1 MKNKK
6 AFLFVSVGM
15 LSLAVLF
22 TAGEAFG
29 QRSNSSNSW
38 TPPTQQFP
46 GGNTTPPVDVGSS
59 TQIKFGKL
67 GTSELF
73 FSTNSGGVFT
83 SVDGSFIK
91 GGNNSLHLSTGGG
104 TSLLLNLTSPFI
116 VNTKGLV
123 LPDYSTTAL
132 GTTVPAGTLTYNNG
146 QAWLF
151 TGPLPPPGGGGNQNQ
166 GNNGLL
172 NGANA
177 QANVVICFQNVI

>member
-29 QRSNSSNSW
+29 QRSSSW

-46 GGNTTPPVDVGSS
+46 GGNTTPPVDVGSDK
-59 TQIKFGKL
+59 QIKSGEL
-67 GTSELF
+67 GTSKLF
-73 FSTNSGGVFT
+73 FSTNPRVAFT
-83 SVDGSFIK
+83 SVDGSSIK
-91 GGNNSLHLSTGGG
+91 GGNNSLFLSTGGG

-132 GTTVPAGTLTYNNG
+132 GNSVPPGTITYNSG

-151 TGPLPPPGGGGNQNQ
+151 TGPLPSPGGGGNQNQ

>member
-1 MKNKK
+1 MTMKNPMKNKK

-46 GGNTTPPVDVGSS
+46 GGNTTPPVDVGSDS
-59 TQIKFGKL
+59 QIKSGEL
-67 GTSELF
+67 GTSKHF
-73 FSTNSGGVFT
+73 FSTSPGAAFI
-83 SVDGSFIK
+83 SADGSYIK
-91 GGNNSLHLSTGGG
+91 GGNNSLYLSTGGG

-123 LPDYSTTAL
+123 L
-132 GTTVPAGTLTYNNG
+132 YNNG

-151 TGPLPPPGGGGNQNQ
+151 TGPLPPPGGGNQNQ
-166 GNNGLL
+166 SSNGLL

>member
-29 QRSNSSNSW
+29 QRSNSW

-46 GGNTTPPVDVGSS
+46 GGNTTPPVDVGDIDQSKSARLTTTGFLTTAPGASLS
-59 TQIKFGKL
+59 T
-67 GTSELF
+67 
-73 FSTNSGGVFT
+73 
-83 SVDGSFIK
+83 VDGGYIR
-91 GGNNSLHLSTGGG
+91 GGNNVFYPSASGA
-104 TSLLLNLTSPFI
+104 SLLLNFTSPFI
-116 VNTKGLV
+116 VKTKGLV
-123 LPDYSTTAL
+123 LPNYSTTAL

-151 TGPLPPPGGGGNQNQ
+151 TGPLPPPGGGNQNQ
-166 GNNGLL
+166 SSNGLL